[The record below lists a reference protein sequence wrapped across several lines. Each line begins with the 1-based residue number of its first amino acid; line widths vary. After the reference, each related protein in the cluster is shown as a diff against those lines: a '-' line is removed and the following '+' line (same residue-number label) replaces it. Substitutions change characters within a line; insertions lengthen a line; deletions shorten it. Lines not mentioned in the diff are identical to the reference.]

1 MYDNWYERLKEVR
14 KQYKFTQ
21 NDLAKLIDSD
31 ATAISRYERG
41 DQKNISFKFLKKL
54 ERAFTRH
61 EIDYIENGKNNS
73 KAIAESY
80 NTYSGRENII
90 GDTINS
96 SNITQN
102 SHNGAVE
109 SGLTAEEK
117 TLIKYFRKRDEETQ
131 EKIMAF
137 ALTGKCD

>member
-14 KQYKFTQ
+14 KHYKFTQ
-21 NDLAKLIDSD
+21 NDLAKLIDGD

-41 DQKNISFKFLKKL
+41 DQENISFKFLKKL
-54 ERAFTRH
+54 EQAFTRH
-61 EIDYIENGKNNS
+61 EIDYIENGKKNS
-73 KAIAESY
+73 QIISESY
-80 NTYSGRENII
+80 TQSGRDNII
-90 GDTINS
+90 GNTSNS
-96 SNITQN
+96 SDITQN
-102 SHNGAVE
+102 SHNGARE
-109 SGLTAEEK
+109 SDLTAEEK